1 VPPIS
6 ITFGVLLS
14 VLGVVLVALT
24 GAPTA
29 LIPAGFGVV
38 LIALGVAARKPKA
51 RMHAMHGAAL
61 VALIGFLMPAWRAI
75 SALARGE
82 EIGRPSVI
90 GMLIMAALC
99 AVFLVLCINSFI
111 AARRARREEQGAPPA

>member
-1 VPPIS
+1 VPPIA
-6 ITFGVLLS
+6 IIFGVLLS
-14 VLGVVLVALT
+14 ILGLVLVALT

-38 LIALGVAARKPKA
+38 LIALGIAARNPKA

-61 VALIGFLMPAWRAI
+61 VALIGLLMPAWRAI
-75 SALARGE
+75 SALSGGDE
-82 EIGRPSVI
+82 LGSPKVI
-90 GMLIMAALC
+90 GNLTMAALC

-111 AARRARREEQGAPPA
+111 AARRARREKQASPPA